1 MISES
6 GNRTRLF
13 SVKARY
19 PSRWTNSDDL
29 IDGKKRNVN
38 IHNADNHI
46 SRTMKVVASSN
57 VGSSGLADKWGY
69 RTWYRLLGSTNTCS

>member
-1 MISES
+1 MKKGKKLISES

-29 IDGKKRNVN
+29 IDGKKRNTK
-38 IHNADNHI
+38 IYKGDDHI
-46 SRTMKVVASSN
+46 SK
-57 VGSSGLADKWGY
+57 D
-69 RTWYRLLGSTNTCS
+69 